1 MAPLIA
7 ITGNYS
13 SGMCT
18 MLEGYFAS
26 VVQAGGSPVIV
37 PPYADE
43 ALMESLLEHVDGLI
57 LSGGGDIDPHLLG
70 EKPLP
75 QVGEPNV
82 PRDAQELPLVRMAV
96 HKQIPLLGI
105 CRGIQVL
112 TAALGGRLWQDI
124 YVQGGA
130 TLGHDQS
137 PAPRH
142 TTSHTV
148 AIQPG
153 TLLAK
158 IFAGSTDEDYQT
170 NRLADDSRLTDLQT
184 NRLADDSA
192 AFEPKDGHSSDS
204 LKVCKSESLR
214 NKVCKSDSLTVC
226 KSDSLKETSLPV
238 NSFHHQAVREAA
250 PGFRVSALSPD
261 GIIEAVESTEGK
273 PMLGVQWHPEC
284 MILGGDDT
292 MLPLF
297 RWLVGEAASFAR
309 ARRFH
314 RRHLTLDTH
323 CDTPMFFP
331 QHVDFHRRD
340 PRILV
345 NLPNMRDG
353 HLDATIMVAYIPQDL
368 PGHYDYAAATRMAD
382 TLLSGI
388 EALANPAVAIART
401 PGELYSNKQQG
412 LKSIMLGIENGY
424 ALGDDLSLVRHFR
437 RRGVVYMTLCHNG
450 NNAICASARPRDNET
465 TFTHRG
471 LSDFGREV
479 VREMNRVGMMVDLS
493 HAAEQSFY
501 DALALSRT
509 PIVCSHSSSRALCN
523 HPRNLTDDQLRALRD
538 SGGVAQVCLY
548 SGFLRPEAQGRA
560 TVRDAVRHLLHMIDV
575 AGIDHVGIGTDFD
588 GDGGIIGCADASE
601 VMNLTRCLQAEGL
614 TDDDLRKVWGEN
626 FLRVM
631 TQAQAAAVIL
641 Q

>member
-18 MLEGYFAS
+18 MREGYFAS
-26 VVQAGGSPVIV
+26 IAQAGGSPVII

-70 EKPLP
+70 EEPLP
-75 QVGEPNV
+75 EVGQPNV

-105 CRGIQVL
+105 CRGVQVMM
-112 TAALGGRLWQDI
+112 AALGGKLWQDI
-124 YVQGGA
+124 YVQAHA
-130 TLGHDQS
+130 TLNHDQS

-148 AIQPG
+148 TFQPD
-153 TLLAK
+153 TLLGN
-158 IFAGSTDEDYQT
+158 IFGNTEMS
-170 NRLADDSRLTDLQT
+170 
-184 NRLADDSA
+184 
-192 AFEPKDGHSSDS
+192 
-204 LKVCKSESLR
+204 
-214 NKVCKSDSLTVC
+214 
-226 KSDSLKETSLPV
+226 V

-250 PGFRVSALSPD
+250 PGFRISALSPD
-261 GIIEAVESTEGK
+261 GIIEAVESTESK
-273 PMLGVQWHPEC
+273 PMIGVQWHPEC
-284 MILGGDDT
+284 MILGNDT
-292 MLPLF
+292 SMLPLF
-297 RWLVGEAASFAR
+297 RWLVGEAKSFAE

-314 RRHLTLDTH
+314 RHHLTLDTH
-323 CDTPMFFP
+323 CDTPMFFH
-331 QHVDFHRRD
+331 QHIDFHVRD

-345 NLPNMRDG
+345 NLPNMKDG
-353 HLDATIMVAYIPQDL
+353 NLDATIMVAYIPQDL
-368 PGHYDYAAATRMAD
+368 PGHYDYASAIHKAD
-382 TLLSGI
+382 ELLDGI
-388 EALANPAVAIART
+388 EELGIRNEELGIART
-401 PGELYSNKQQG
+401 PEELYTNKEKG
-412 LKSIMLGIENGY
+412 CKSIMLGIENGY
-424 ALGDDLSLVRHFR
+424 AIGDDLSRVEHFR

-465 TFTHRG
+465 IFTHRG

-501 DALALSRT
+501 DALAQSRT

-538 SGGVAQVCLY
+538 CGGVAQVCLY
-548 SGFLRPEAQGRA
+548 SGFLRPEAEGRA
-560 TVRDAVRHLLHMIDV
+560 TIDDAVHHLLHMIDV
-575 AGIDHVGIGTDFD
+575 CGIDHVGIGTDFD

-601 VMNLTRCLQAEGL
+601 VMNITQRLQAEGL
-614 TDDDLRKVWGEN
+614 SDEDLRKIWGEN

-631 TQAQAAAVIL
+631 RQAQIL
-641 Q
+641 QE

>member
-26 VVQAGGSPVIV
+26 VVHAGGSPVIV

-70 EKPLP
+70 EEPLP
-75 QVGEPNV
+75 EVGEPNV

-96 HKQIPLLGI
+96 HKQIPILGI
-105 CRGIQVL
+105 CRGLQVM
-112 TAALGGRLWQDI
+112 TAALGGKLWQDI

-130 TLGHDQS
+130 TLNHDQS

-142 TTSHTV
+142 TTSHNV
-148 AIQPG
+148 NISPD

-158 IFAGSTDEDYQT
+158 ILERDQDF
-170 NRLADDSRLTDLQT
+170 
-184 NRLADDSA
+184 
-192 AFEPKDGHSSDS
+192 
-204 LKVCKSESLR
+204 
-214 NKVCKSDSLTVC
+214 
-226 KSDSLKETSLPV
+226 PV

-250 PGFRVSALSPD
+250 PGFRVSAFSSD

-273 PMLGVQWHPEC
+273 PMIGVQWHPEC
-284 MILGGDDT
+284 MILGNDT
-292 MLPLF
+292 SMLPLF
-297 RWLVGEAASFAR
+297 RWLVGKAESFAE

-314 RRHLTLDTH
+314 RRYLTLDTH
-323 CDTPMFFP
+323 SDTPMFFH
-331 QHVDFHRRD
+331 QHVDFHTRD

-368 PGHYDYAAATRMAD
+368 PGHYDYTAATGKANA
-382 TLLSGI
+382 LLDGI
-388 EALANPAVAIART
+388 EALATPSSERNGGGIAIART
-401 PGELYSNKQQG
+401 PDELYYNKHRG

-424 ALGDDLSLVRHFR
+424 AIGDDLSLVEHFR

-450 NNAICASARPRDNET
+450 NNAICASARPRENET

-538 SGGVAQVCLY
+538 CGGVAQVCLY
-548 SGFLRPEAQGRA
+548 SGFLRPEAEGRA
-560 TVRDAVRHLLHMIDV
+560 TVSDAVRHLLHMIDV
-575 AGIDHVGIGTDFD
+575 AGIHHVGIGTDFD
-588 GDGGIIGCADASE
+588 GDAASS
-601 VMNLTRCLQAEGL
+601 
-614 TDDDLRKVWGEN
+614 
-626 FLRVM
+626 
-631 TQAQAAAVIL
+631 AVPTPPR
-641 Q
+641 